1 MSSSQILHQCSLFN
15 SFWSLH
21 LILHAIQTSIVFYAP
36 VIFFLNTAHKAMEK
50 VLGKALFPLE
60 SNFQDS
66 AWDWLAFC
74 TCAQFKYGLEE
85 EGGAAVTC
93 QALVEIIVYFKLD
106 YVHFHQW
113 SSTNDIKIRCKSPPS
128 QNYLLLFVY
137 TYAFWLCVHPFC
149 LVWKGKTGDLGAPG
163 PPGPPGP
170 EVSITN
176 MLIDLHQA
184 SVVTWKF
191 W

>member
-128 QNYLLLFVY
+128 QTTSCYLCIPMHFDYVYILFVL
-137 TYAFWLCVHPFC
+137 FER
-149 LVWKGKTGDLGAPG
+149 GK
-163 PPGPPGP
+163 
-170 EVSITN
+170 
-176 MLIDLHQA
+176 Q
-184 SVVTWKF
+184 VT
-191 W
+191 